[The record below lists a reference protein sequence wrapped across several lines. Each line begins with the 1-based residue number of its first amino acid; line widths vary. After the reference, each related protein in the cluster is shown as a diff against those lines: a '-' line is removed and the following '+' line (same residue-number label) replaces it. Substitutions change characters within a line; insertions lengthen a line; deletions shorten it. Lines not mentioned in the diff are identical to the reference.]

1 MYFSLIAA
9 AKRTEVNKK
18 VIRTIMEGIFVVTET
33 QIVSLFSSKEVEL
46 GNNFVAV
53 TFMGET

>member
-1 MYFSLIAA
+1 M
-9 AKRTEVNKK
+9 EVNKK
-18 VIRTIMEGIFVVTET
+18 VIRTIMGGIFLVTAT

-46 GNNFVAV
+46 CNNFVAV